1 MPIRHPDFGIV
12 NARFRDSW
20 VATPNDNCWPPN
32 ETGGGVCLL
41 FVLPIFGW
49 WLPGSIRFLRNLPG
63 TSGAQAAV
71 SVAVAV
77 IPVAIGFGP
86 LMVLIALLRNPMAYV
101 TNTGVMKES
110 VFRQSPVSFAWKEV
124 DHVYCWLG
132 RDGGVVRITVVAADG
147 RRVEFGKTGGVDFA
161 SMYELFQNQLGPEV
175 VPRCQHGLS
184 R

>member
-1 MPIRHPDFGIV
+1 MV
-12 NARFRDSW
+12 
-20 VATPNDNCWPPN
+20 
-32 ETGGGVCLL
+32 GVCLL

-49 WLPGSIRFLRNLPG
+49 WLPRSIRFLRNLPG

-77 IPVAIGFGP
+77 IPVAIGFGL

-101 TNTGVMKES
+101 TNTGVMQES

-132 RDGGVVRITVVAADG
+132 RDGGVVRITVVATDG
-147 RRVEFGKTGGVDFA
+147 RRVEFGKTGGVDCA
-161 SMYELFQNQLGPEV
+161 SMYELFQNWD
-175 VPRCQHGLS
+175 PRSCLAASTAYRAEDWWYRAGAAEYKTITLPYKRATPRFS
-184 R
+184 FFL